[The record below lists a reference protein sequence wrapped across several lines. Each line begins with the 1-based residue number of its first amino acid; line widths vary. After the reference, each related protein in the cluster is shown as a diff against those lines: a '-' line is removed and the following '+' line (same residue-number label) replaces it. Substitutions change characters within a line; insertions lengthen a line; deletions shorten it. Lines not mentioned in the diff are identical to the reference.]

1 MKPIV
6 SKFPNNS
13 NTEYRYQK
21 HGIPGN
27 KHSLYLSFKSANY
40 K

>member
-21 HGIPGN
+21 HGIPG
-27 KHSLYLSFKSANY
+27 SLLIYLSFKSANY